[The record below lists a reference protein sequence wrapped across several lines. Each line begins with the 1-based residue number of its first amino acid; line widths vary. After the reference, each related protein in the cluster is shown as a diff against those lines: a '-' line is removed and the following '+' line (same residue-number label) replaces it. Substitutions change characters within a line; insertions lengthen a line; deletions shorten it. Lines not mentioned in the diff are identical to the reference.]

1 MKHINFKLGIK
12 VFIMAFVFL
21 INMLGC
27 TKDKLIAEKNID
39 PNVISEI
46 KKIVGQNG
54 EIKLLSNSINLSSQT
69 FKLNND
75 TVKLLSLLE
84 FKSAFDVLNTDS
96 TLLTAIL
103 IDSPSNEGIIKSST
117 LNSNVYIDRPR
128 QPGLYRYSFSP
139 MVNGNTSYFSNLN
152 LSFNIG
158 NNGSIIGTPSLYFSG
173 INLFSWQPFQS
184 SMISFNPQT
193 YISTYAITGLTVFGI
208 QLGGLTI
215 GWSSTITFYIRI
227 NTNEFSN
234 ATVTIYSRK

>member
-1 MKHINFKLGIK
+1 
-12 VFIMAFVFL
+12 
-21 INMLGC
+21 
-27 TKDKLIAEKNID
+27 
-39 PNVISEI
+39 
-46 KKIVGQNG
+46 
-54 EIKLLSNSINLSSQT
+54 LSSKT

>member
-1 MKHINFKLGIK
+1 MTHINFKLGIK

-27 TKDKLIAEKNID
+27 TKDTIIAEKNID
-39 PNVISEI
+39 PNVILEI
-46 KKIVGQNG
+46 KKVVGQNG
-54 EIKLLSNSINLSSQT
+54 EIKVLSNSINLSNQT

-103 IDSPSNEGIIKSST
+103 IDSPSNEGAIKSSS

-152 LSFNIG
+152 LSFNVW
-158 NNGSIIGTPSLYFSG
+158 NN
-173 INLFSWQPFQS
+173 
-184 SMISFNPQT
+184 
-193 YISTYAITGLTVFGI
+193 
-208 QLGGLTI
+208 
-215 GWSSTITFYIRI
+215 
-227 NTNEFSN
+227 
-234 ATVTIYSRK
+234 

>member
-27 TKDKLIAEKNID
+27 TKDKIVAEKNID

-84 FKSAFDVLNTDS
+84 FKSAFDLLNTDS

-193 YISTYAITGLTVFGI
+193 YISTYAITGLTVFGMFSVTWVNSSAMVSP
-208 QLGGLTI
+208 LTI
-215 GWSSTITFYIRI
+215 
-227 NTNEFSN
+227 
-234 ATVTIYSRK
+234 K

>member
-27 TKDKLIAEKNID
+27 TKDKIVAEKNID

-84 FKSAFDVLNTDS
+84 FKSAFDLFGVED
-96 TLLTAIL
+96 
-103 IDSPSNEGIIKSST
+103 EKKE
-117 LNSNVYIDRPR
+117 
-128 QPGLYRYSFSP
+128 QPHQYA
-139 MVNGNTSYFSNLN
+139 
-152 LSFNIG
+152 
-158 NNGSIIGTPSLYFSG
+158 
-173 INLFSWQPFQS
+173 QD
-184 SMISFNPQT
+184 T
-193 YISTYAITGLTVFGI
+193 YINDDEEPEENMNWFP
-208 QLGGLTI
+208 
-215 GWSSTITFYIRI
+215 
-227 NTNEFSN
+227 NPKDE
-234 ATVTIYSRK
+234 